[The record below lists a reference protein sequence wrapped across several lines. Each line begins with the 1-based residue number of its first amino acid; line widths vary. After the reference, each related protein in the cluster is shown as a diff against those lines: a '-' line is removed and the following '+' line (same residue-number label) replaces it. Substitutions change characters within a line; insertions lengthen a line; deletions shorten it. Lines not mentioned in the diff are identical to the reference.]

1 VAETEQAAPVRTYH
15 ARRGRLSTSHR
26 RALSLG
32 DTWFLDAHGPV
43 LDLGAL
49 ANGRD
54 VVVDIG
60 CGMGESTI
68 AQAQVHAEH
77 LVIAID
83 VHTRGIATLLRD
95 AEQRS
100 LTNVKAV
107 LGDAVSFLDTRVA
120 NQSLSGARIYFPDP
134 WPKARHR
141 KRRLVQPSFV
151 AMLGA
156 RLADGAFVHAATDDT
171 DYAEQMYQVFASSRE
186 FHNPQGG
193 FGASPLGR
201 PTTKYERRASR
212 DGRPIFDVWVTRR
225 LRT

>member
-1 VAETEQAAPVRTYH
+1 MAETEQPAPVRTYH

-26 RALSLG
+26 QALSLG
-32 DTWFLDAHGPV
+32 DTWLLDAYGPV

-49 ANGRD
+49 ANGRN

-68 AQAQVHAEH
+68 AQAEAHPEH

-107 LGDAVSFLDTRVA
+107 LGDAVSFLATRVA
-120 NQSLSGARIYFPDP
+120 NQ
-134 WPKARHR
+134 
-141 KRRLVQPSFV
+141 
-151 AMLGA
+151 
-156 RLADGAFVHAATDDT
+156 
-171 DYAEQMYQVFASSRE
+171 
-186 FHNPQGG
+186 
-193 FGASPLGR
+193 
-201 PTTKYERRASR
+201 
-212 DGRPIFDVWVTRR
+212 
-225 LRT
+225 